1 MAAGGGNDLVGLLKP
16 PPFKLS
22 KVGDPEQTLQ
32 DWKKYVKSF
41 NRFLAVTKAD
51 GTHTVDHTNCGG
63 CKAAKNI
70 FLMIGQDALETF
82 WDHVGKVEED
92 DSFEVALRK
101 VEKGITG
108 QTNQAVSRHKLFT
121 KMDQDEKWFPVW
133 YPTIREQA
141 LRCNFE
147 DYNADMAT
155 RDAILFQTSDTKL
168 QRDILSKDLDMDATV
183 KAGLALEQVI

>member
-1 MAAGGGNDLVGLLKP
+1 MAAGGGNDWVGLLKP

-70 FLMIGQDALETF
+70 LLIIGQDALETL

-92 DSFEVALRK
+92 DSFKVALRK
-101 VEKGITG
+101 VETGITG

-121 KMDQDEKWFPVW
+121 KMGQGEKGFAVW
-133 YPTIREQA
+133 YPTIR
-141 LRCNFE
+141 
-147 DYNADMAT
+147 
-155 RDAILFQTSDTKL
+155 K
-168 QRDILSKDLDMDATV
+168 
-183 KAGLALEQVI
+183 